1 MAVARDA
8 DRRRRSRLRTL
19 LAPFV
24 VMVALAACGG
34 SSKPAASSS
43 SSAPPTTTATSAPST
58 TAAVT
63 GARGLTAV
71 VSAIV
76 GNGKDDGKGIPGPA
90 TDASLGDKV
99 HFAVASNGD
108 IFMIVGSVDVLKVSG
123 GQVTKFGLLDPG
135 AQGFG
140 GIAVA
145 SDGSVF
151 VATPSTLVKFAP
163 DGTRSDI
170 LTAAGAGLST
180 SLGPIT
186 VDTAGNVY
194 VADGL
199 RRVTRVAPDGT
210 TTLIA
215 GTGVQAKPDT
225 AEGDGGPAS
234 ASPLGVPAQLAVDS
248 VGNLYIADTSALRVR
263 RVTPDGTIT
272 TIAGGGTTVLNAN
285 GAFAPDGTKPT
296 DLKLSQVTGVAVD
309 SKGRVYVAD
318 AGMDAIFRF
327 GTTGGIEFLMGDQK
341 GGSDSDSLPA
351 NATRLTNASD
361 LVIDAQKNLVF
372 LEARVIYRIA
382 AAAA

>member
-8 DRRRRSRLRTL
+8 DRRRRSRLRNL
-19 LAPFV
+19 LAPSV
-24 VMVALAACGG
+24 VVVALAACGG

-63 GARGLTAV
+63 GQRGLSAV

-99 HFAVASNGD
+99 HYAVASNGD

-123 GQVTKFGLLDPG
+123 GQVTKFGLLDPS

-145 SDGSVF
+145 SDGTVF
-151 VATPSTLVKFAP
+151 VATTSTVVKFDAN
-163 DGTRSDI
+163 GTRSDV
-170 LTAAGAGLST
+170 LDAKTAGLST
-180 SLGPIT
+180 GLGPIAL
-186 VDTAGNVY
+186 DSAGNVY

-199 RRVTRVAPDGT
+199 RRVTRVAPDGQT
-210 TTLIA
+210 SLIA

-225 AEGDGGPAS
+225 AEGDGGPAT
-234 ASPLGVPAQLAVDS
+234 ASPLGAPAQLAVDS

-272 TIAGGGTTVLNAN
+272 TIAGGGTTVLNAS

-341 GGSDSDSLPA
+341 GGSESDGLPA

-361 LVIDAQKNLVF
+361 LEIDAQKNLVF
-372 LEARVIYRIA
+372 LEARVIYRI
-382 AAAA
+382 

>member
-1 MAVARDA
+1 
-8 DRRRRSRLRTL
+8 
-19 LAPFV
+19 
-24 VMVALAACGG
+24 MVGLAACGG

-43 SSAPPTTTATSAPST
+43 SAAPTTAASSAPST

-63 GARGLTAV
+63 GARGLTGV

-90 TDASLGDKV
+90 ADASLGDKV
-99 HFAVASNGD
+99 HYAVASNGD

-140 GIAVA
+140 GIAIA
-145 SDGSVF
+145 PDGSVF

-163 DGTRSDI
+163 DGTRSDV

-180 SLGPIT
+180 SLGPIA
-186 VDTAGNVY
+186 VDAAGNVF

-225 AEGDGGPAS
+225 AEGDGGPAT
-234 ASPLGVPAQLAVDS
+234 ASPLGVPAQLAVDAG
-248 VGNLYIADTSALRVR
+248 GNLYIADTSALRVR
-263 RVTPDGTIT
+263 RVAPDGTIT
-272 TIAGGGTTVLNAN
+272 TIAGGGTTPLGAN
-285 GAFAPDGTKPT
+285 GAYAPDGTKPT

-318 AGMDAIFRF
+318 AGIDAIYRF
-327 GTTGGIEFLMGDQK
+327 STSGGIELLIGDQK
-341 GGSDSDSLPA
+341 GGSESDGVPA
-351 NATRLTNASD
+351 NATRVTNAGE
-361 LVIDAQKNLVF
+361 LAIDAQKNLVF
-372 LEARVIYRIA
+372 LEARVIKRIA
-382 AAAA
+382 SAAA